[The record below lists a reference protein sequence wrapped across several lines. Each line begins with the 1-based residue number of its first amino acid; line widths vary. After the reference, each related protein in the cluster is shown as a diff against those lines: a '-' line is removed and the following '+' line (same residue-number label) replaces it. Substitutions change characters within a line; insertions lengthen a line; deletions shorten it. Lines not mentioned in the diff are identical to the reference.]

1 MTPPPALVANR
12 AFRRLFGAQV
22 TSLLGS
28 GVTSVALAA
37 FAYEMAGGRATVVVG
52 TALSA
57 ARRES
62 AGDLTWTEVQMIRT
76 HDAGAPRLA
85 RVSLPALAAVLVWTG
100 GLPNWPALAQTPAR
114 AAASDTSWAA
124 VDRAMGR
131 PGDPQPGGVQK
142 YSLPRGDLVVR
153 LAGVTLKPALALG
166 SWVAFKRTGSE
177 AMVMGDL
184 VLTEAEIAPVVA
196 KLQQMGVD
204 QTAIHH
210 HVLHESPRMF
220 YVHIHAMGDPV
231 SIAEAVRSAV
241 ALTKTP
247 PAPAKAPGQADFSL
261 DTTLIAA
268 ALGHGGK
275 VNGGV
280 YQVSVPR
287 AERITDAGMEVPSP
301 MGLATALNFQPTGGG
316 KAASTGD
323 FVLTDSEVGPVMRAL
338 RKAGIEVT
346 ALHNHLLRDEPR
358 LFFMHFWA
366 NTDATALAKG
376 LRTALDLTNS
386 KKPAS

>member
-1 MTPPPALVANR
+1 MTRSKYAGA
-12 AFRRLFGAQV
+12 RRL
-22 TSLLGS
+22 TNLP
-28 GVTSVALAA
+28 VA
-37 FAYEMAGGRATVVVG
+37 V
-52 TALSA
+52 
-57 ARRES
+57 
-62 AGDLTWTEVQMIRT
+62 
-76 HDAGAPRLA
+76 
-85 RVSLPALAAVLVWTG
+85 LAAVLVCAG
-100 GLPNWPALAQTPAR
+100 GLPNEAVLAQTPAQPG
-114 AAASDTSWAA
+114 ASDTSWAA
-124 VDRAMGR
+124 IDRAMGR
-131 PGDPQPGGVQK
+131 SGTPQPGGVHK

-153 LAGVTLKPALALG
+153 LHGVTLQPALALG
-166 SWVAFKRTGSE
+166 SWVAFKRTGRD

-204 QTAIHH
+204 QTALHH
-210 HVLHESPRMF
+210 HVLHESPRVL

-231 SIAEAVRSAV
+231 TIAEAVRSAV

-247 PAPAKAPGQADFSL
+247 PASVTGLAEAFSL
-261 DTTLIAA
+261 DTTLIAEV
-268 ALGHGGK
+268 LGHGGR

-287 AERITDAGMEVPSP
+287 AERITDAGMEVPAS

-316 KAASTGD
+316 KAAGTGD

-338 RKAGIEVT
+338 RQAGIEVT
-346 ALHNHLLRDEPR
+346 ALHNHLLREEPR